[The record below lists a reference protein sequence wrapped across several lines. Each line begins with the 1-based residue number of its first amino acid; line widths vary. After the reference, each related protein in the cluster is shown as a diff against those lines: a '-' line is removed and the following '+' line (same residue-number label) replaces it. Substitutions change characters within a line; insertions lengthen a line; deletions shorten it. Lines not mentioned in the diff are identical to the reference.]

1 MTADVA
7 PGPARKAGNGIV
19 MLAKLSGRPIVPCAM
34 ATNRYLTLNNW
45 SAFTINLPF
54 SKLGIVVGDPV
65 RVPEDADSAALEA
78 ARIAVER
85 GLNQATAR
93 AYELAGAT
101 DPLLPAVQVKD
112 APKPAFALRAYRA
125 LTRYAAPVAP
135 LLLAW
140 RTRIGK
146 EEPARRPE
154 RYGEASVP
162 RPSGFLVWF
171 HAASVG
177 EANAV
182 LPVIDAIATEHPEIG
197 LLLTTGTV
205 TSAKLARA
213 RLPKGAVH
221 QYVPLDNQDYV
232 RRFLEHWQPDLAVFV
247 ESEIWPNLVLETN
260 ALNVPL
266 VLVNGRMSFRS
277 FRRWRNRPGLS
288 RPLFSAFGL
297 VLAQNERFAQRFT
310 ALGTPRTVAVGNLK
324 ADAPPP
330 PVDLAGHKKLA
341 AALAGRTVWLAAST
355 HPGEDD
361 IAAVAHL
368 AMKKARPD
376 LLTVIVPRHP
386 ERGPFIARLLEGAN
400 LKVALRSEGKLPE
413 AGTDIYIADTIGELG
428 LFYNL
433 VPVALIGGSLVPHGG
448 QNPVEAI
455 KLGAAVVTGPHWR
468 NFADAY
474 EELLAS
480 GGCGAGERCAK
491 PRHRRPASARGCA
504 GAGADDGPRR
514 GRHRSPWAA
523 PCRAPSASSSNSC
536 RRRRRCNMP
545 LRAPFWWYRRAG
557 ALASALSPSAAIY
570 GRMAE
575 RKAARG
581 QALPLAPSG
590 DLHRQFHRW
599 RRRQDADGHCRRRS
613 AEGSGRAALLPHPR
627 LWRQGA
633 RARCSVDRGP
643 ERGRGRRRDA
653 AAARACADRGLRGP
667 RGRRQGDR
675 RHRRHRHRH
684 G

>member
-1 MTADVA
+1 MAKRLLSSDRLVAFGSAVGAAYIRLAFNTSTVRRDPPDTDTKLFAEHPQIFAMWHGQFGMLPKIKPDRPADVAAMVARHGDGELIAGVLSRFGMRLIRGAGAGYRRRNRGGAAALREALRALQQGTTIAMTADVA

-19 MLAKLSGRPIVPCAM
+19 MLGKLSGRPIVPCAM
-34 ATNRYLTLNNW
+34 ATSRYITLNNW

-54 SKLGIVVGDPV
+54 SRLGIVVGDPI

-78 ARIAVER
+78 ARVAVER
-85 GLNQATAR
+85 GLNHATAR
-93 AYELAGAT
+93 AYELAGAI
-101 DPLLPAVQVKD
+101 DPLLPAIQVKD

-146 EEPARRPE
+146 EEPARRAE

-182 LPVIDAIATEHPEIG
+182 LPVIDAIAAEHPEIG

-232 RRFLEHWQPDLAVFV
+232 RRFLEHWRPDLAVFV

-260 ALNVPL
+260 ALNIPL

-310 ALGTPRTVAVGNLK
+310 ALGAARAVPVGNLK
-324 ADAPPP
+324 IDAPPP
-330 PVDLAGHKKLA
+330 PVDLAGHKKLS
-341 AALAGRTVWLAAST
+341 AALAGRSVWLAAST

-368 AMKKARPD
+368 AMKGARPD
-376 LLTVIVPRHP
+376 LLTIIVPRHP
-386 ERGPFIARLLEGAN
+386 DRGPFIARLLTNSN
-400 LKVALRSEGKLPE
+400 LKVALRSEGKLPD
-413 AGTDIYIADTIGELG
+413 ASTDIYIADTIGELG

-433 VPVALIGGSLVPHGG
+433 VPVAFIGGSLVPHGG
-448 QNPVEAI
+448 QNPMEAI

-480 GGCGAGERCAK
+480 GGCAQVSEAN
-491 PRHRRPASARGCA
+491 
-504 GAGADDGPRR
+504 D
-514 GRHRSPWAA
+514 
-523 PCRAPSASSSNSC
+523 
-536 RRRRRCNMP
+536 
-545 LRAPFWWYRRAG
+545 
-557 ALASALSPSAAIY
+557 LATAVLLLL
-570 GRMAE
+570 E
-575 RKAARG
+575 
-581 QALPLAPSG
+581 
-590 DLHRQFHRW
+590 
-599 RRRQDADGHCRRRS
+599 DA
-613 AEGSGRAALLPHPR
+613 
-627 LWRQGA
+627 QA
-633 RARCSVDRGP
+633 RARMM
-643 ERGRGRRRDA
+643 
-653 AAARACADRGLRGP
+653 ARAEGTIARMGGALP
-667 RGRRQGDR
+667 RTIAEIERFLPPRATLL
-675 RHRRHRHRH
+675 HASY
-684 G
+684 

>member
-1 MTADVA
+1 MTKRLLSSDRLVALGSAVGAAYIRLAFNTSKVRRDPPDTDTKLFAEHPQIFAMWHGQFGMLPKIKPDRPADVAAMVARHGDAELIAGVLSRFGMSLIRGAGAGYRRRNRGGAAALRGALKALEQGTTVAMTADVA

-34 ATNRYLTLNNW
+34 ATSRYITLNNW

-54 SKLGIVVGDPV
+54 SRLGIVVGDPI

-93 AYELAGAT
+93 AYELAGAI

-112 APKPAFALRAYRA
+112 AQKPAFALRAYRA

-146 EEPARRPE
+146 EEPARRAE
-154 RYGEASVP
+154 RYGEASMP

-182 LPVIDAIATEHPEIG
+182 LPVIDAIATEHPEIS

-232 RRFLEHWQPDLAVFV
+232 RRFLEHWRPDLAVFV

-260 ALNVPL
+260 ALNIPL

-310 ALGTPRTVAVGNLK
+310 ALGAARAVPVGNLK
-324 ADAPPP
+324 IDAPPP
-330 PVDLAGHKKLA
+330 PVDLAGHKSLS
-341 AALAGRTVWLAAST
+341 AALAGRSVWLAAST

-368 AMKKARPD
+368 AMKGARPD
-376 LLTVIVPRHP
+376 LLTIIVPRHP
-386 ERGPFIARLLEGAN
+386 DRGPFIAKLLTNAS
-400 LKVALRSEGKLPE
+400 LKVALRSEGKLPD
-413 AGTDIYIADTIGELG
+413 ASTDIYIADTIGELG

-433 VPVALIGGSLVPHGG
+433 VPVAFVGGSLVPHGG
-448 QNPVEAI
+448 QNPMEAI

-480 GGCGAGERCAK
+480 GGCAQVSEAK
-491 PRHRRPASARGCA
+491 
-504 GAGADDGPRR
+504 D
-514 GRHRSPWAA
+514 
-523 PCRAPSASSSNSC
+523 
-536 RRRRRCNMP
+536 
-545 LRAPFWWYRRAG
+545 
-557 ALASALSPSAAIY
+557 LATAVLLLL
-570 GRMAE
+570 E
-575 RKAARG
+575 
-581 QALPLAPSG
+581 
-590 DLHRQFHRW
+590 
-599 RRRQDADGHCRRRS
+599 DA
-613 AEGSGRAALLPHPR
+613 
-627 LWRQGA
+627 QA
-633 RARCSVDRGP
+633 RARMM
-643 ERGRGRRRDA
+643 
-653 AAARACADRGLRGP
+653 ARAEGTIARMGGALP
-667 RGRRQGDR
+667 RTIAEIERFLPPRATLL
-675 RHRRHRHRH
+675 HAS
-684 G
+684 

>member
-1 MTADVA
+1 MAKRLLSSDRLVAFGSAVGAAYIRLAFNTSTVRRDPPDTDTKLFAEHPQIFAMWHGQFGMLPKIKPDRPADVAAMVARHGDGELIAGVLSRFGMRLIRGAGAGYRRRNRGGAAALREALRALQQGTTIAMTADVA

-19 MLAKLSGRPIVPCAM
+19 MLGKLSGRPIVPCAM
-34 ATNRYLTLNNW
+34 ATSRYITLNNW

-54 SKLGIVVGDPV
+54 SRLGIVVGDPI
-65 RVPEDADSAALEA
+65 RVPEDANSAALEA
-78 ARIAVER
+78 ARVAVER
-85 GLNQATAR
+85 GLNHATAR
-93 AYELAGAT
+93 AYELAGAI
-101 DPLLPAVQVKD
+101 DPLLPAIQVKD

-146 EEPARRPE
+146 EEPARRAE
-154 RYGEASVP
+154 RYGEASMP

-182 LPVIDAIATEHPEIG
+182 LPVIDAIAAEHPEIG

-232 RRFLEHWQPDLAVFV
+232 RRFLEHWRPDLAVFV

-260 ALNVPL
+260 ALNIPL

-310 ALGTPRTVAVGNLK
+310 ALGAARAVPVGNLK
-324 ADAPPP
+324 IDAPPP
-330 PVDLAGHKKLA
+330 PVDLAGHKKLS
-341 AALAGRTVWLAAST
+341 AALAGRSVWLAAST

-368 AMKKARPD
+368 AMKGARPD
-376 LLTVIVPRHP
+376 LLTIIVPRHP
-386 ERGPFIARLLEGAN
+386 DRGPFIARLLTNSN
-400 LKVALRSEGKLPE
+400 LKVALRSEGKLPD
-413 AGTDIYIADTIGELG
+413 ASTDIYIADTIGELG

-433 VPVALIGGSLVPHGG
+433 VPVAFIGGSLVPHGG
-448 QNPVEAI
+448 QNPMEAI

-480 GGCGAGERCAK
+480 GGCAQVSEAN
-491 PRHRRPASARGCA
+491 
-504 GAGADDGPRR
+504 D
-514 GRHRSPWAA
+514 
-523 PCRAPSASSSNSC
+523 
-536 RRRRRCNMP
+536 
-545 LRAPFWWYRRAG
+545 
-557 ALASALSPSAAIY
+557 LATAVLLLL
-570 GRMAE
+570 E
-575 RKAARG
+575 
-581 QALPLAPSG
+581 
-590 DLHRQFHRW
+590 
-599 RRRQDADGHCRRRS
+599 DA
-613 AEGSGRAALLPHPR
+613 
-627 LWRQGA
+627 QA
-633 RARCSVDRGP
+633 RARMM
-643 ERGRGRRRDA
+643 
-653 AAARACADRGLRGP
+653 ARAEGTIARMGGALP
-667 RGRRQGDR
+667 RTIAEIERFLPPRATLL
-675 RHRRHRHRH
+675 HASY
-684 G
+684 

>member
-1 MTADVA
+1 MVSFGSAVAAAYIRLVYDTSEVRRDPPDTDAKLFSEHPQIVAMWHGQFGMLPKIKPDRPADVAAMVARHGDAELMAGVLSRFGMRLIRGAGAGYRRRNRGGAAALREALRALQQGTTVAMTADVA
-7 PGPARKAGNGIV
+7 PGPARRAGNGIV

-34 ATNRYLTLNNW
+34 ATSRYLTLNNW
-45 SAFTINLPF
+45 SAFTVNLPF

-65 RVPEDADSAALEA
+65 RVPKDADSIAFEV
-78 ARIAVER
+78 ARIALER

-112 APKPAFALRAYRA
+112 VKPAFAIRAYRA
-125 LTRYAAPVAP
+125 LTRYAAPLAP
-135 LLLAW
+135 LMLAW

-154 RYGEASVP
+154 RYGEASVA
-162 RPSGFLVWF
+162 RPPGCLVWF

-182 LPVIDAIATEHPEIG
+182 LPVIDAIAAEHPEIN

-232 RRFLEHWQPDLAVFV
+232 RRFLKHWQPDLAVFV

-260 ALNVPL
+260 ALDIPL

-310 ALGTPRTVAVGNLK
+310 ALGAPRAVPVGNLK

-330 PVDLAGHKKLA
+330 PVDLAAHKALST
-341 AALAGRTVWLAAST
+341 ALAGRTVWLAAST

-368 AMKKARPD
+368 AMKGARPD
-376 LLTVIVPRHP
+376 LLTIIVPRHP
-386 ERGPFIARLLEGAN
+386 DRGPLIARLLGGAN
-400 LKVALRSEGKLPE
+400 LNVALRSEGKLPD
-413 AGTDIYIADTIGELG
+413 AKTDIYIADTIGELG

-433 VPVALIGGSLVPHGG
+433 VPVAFVGGSLVPHGG

-474 EELLAS
+474 EELLGS
-480 GGCGAGERCAK
+480 GGCVQVSEANDLATAVLLLLEGA
-491 PRHRRPASARGCA
+491 
-504 GAGADDGPRR
+504 
-514 GRHRSPWAA
+514 
-523 PCRAPSASSSNSC
+523 
-536 RRRRRCNMP
+536 
-545 LRAPFWWYRRAG
+545 
-557 ALASALSPSAAIY
+557 
-570 GRMAE
+570 
-575 RKAARG
+575 
-581 QALPLAPSG
+581 Q
-590 DLHRQFHRW
+590 
-599 RRRQDADGHCRRRS
+599 
-613 AEGSGRAALLPHPR
+613 
-627 LWRQGA
+627 A
-633 RARCSVDRGP
+633 RARMM
-643 ERGRGRRRDA
+643 
-653 AAARACADRGLRGP
+653 ARAEGAIARLGGALP
-667 RGRRQGDR
+667 RTIAELAQFLPPKATLQ
-675 RHRRHRHRH
+675 HAS
-684 G
+684 

>member
-1 MTADVA
+1 MAKRLFSSGPVVAFGSAIAAAYIRLVYNTSEVRRDPPDTDAKLFSEHPQIFAMWHGQFGMLPKIKPDRPADVAAMVARHGDAELIGAVLKRFGMWLIRGAGAGRRRRDRGGAVAFRGALTALQHGTTVAMTADFA
-7 PGPARKAGNGIV
+7 PGPARKAGDGIV

-34 ATNRYLTLNNW
+34 ATSRFIALKSW

-65 RVPEDADSAALEA
+65 RVPEDADSATLEA

-93 AYELAGAT
+93 AYDLAGAI
-101 DPLLPAVQVKD
+101 DPLSPQAQLKA
-112 APKPAFALRAYRA
+112 ARPAFAIRAYRA
-125 LTRYAAPVAP
+125 LTRYAAPLAP
-135 LLLAW
+135 LMLAW

-154 RYGEASVP
+154 RYGKASID
-162 RPSGFLVWF
+162 RPAGFLAWF

-177 EANAV
+177 ETNAV
-182 LPVIDAIATEHPEIG
+182 LPVIEAIAAEHPEIN

-213 RLPKGAVH
+213 RLPEGAVH

-232 RRFLEHWQPDLAVFV
+232 RRFLKHWRPDLAVFV
-247 ESEIWPNLVLETN
+247 ESEIWPNLVLETST
-260 ALNVPL
+260 LHIPL

-277 FRRWRNRPGLS
+277 FRRWRGRPGLS
-288 RPLFSAFGL
+288 RPLFSAFNL
-297 VLAQNERFAQRFT
+297 VLAQNERMAQRFA
-310 ALGTPRTVAVGNLK
+310 ALGTPRAVPVGNLK

-330 PVDLAGHKKLA
+330 PVELAGHKKLA

-355 HPGEDD
+355 HPGEDN

-386 ERGPFIARLLEGAN
+386 ERGPFIARLLAGADLN
-400 LKVALRSEGKLPE
+400 VTLRSEGKLPE

-455 KLGAAVVTGPHWR
+455 KLGAAVMTGPHWR

-474 EELLAS
+474 DELLRA
-480 GGCGAGERCAK
+480 GGAVQVSDAQSLANTALLLLENAQ
-491 PRHRRPASARGCA
+491 ARGRIMSRA
-504 GAGADDGPRR
+504 EGAVARLG
-514 GRHRSPWAA
+514 
-523 PCRAPSASSSNSC
+523 
-536 RRRRRCNMP
+536 
-545 LRAPFWWYRRAG
+545 G
-557 ALASALSPSAAIY
+557 ALPRTISELEQFLPPKATLQHAS
-570 GRMAE
+570 
-575 RKAARG
+575 
-581 QALPLAPSG
+581 
-590 DLHRQFHRW
+590 
-599 RRRQDADGHCRRRS
+599 
-613 AEGSGRAALLPHPR
+613 
-627 LWRQGA
+627 
-633 RARCSVDRGP
+633 
-643 ERGRGRRRDA
+643 
-653 AAARACADRGLRGP
+653 
-667 RGRRQGDR
+667 
-675 RHRRHRHRH
+675 
-684 G
+684 

>member
-1 MTADVA
+1 MAKRLLSSDQLVAFGSAVGAAYIRLAYKTSTVRRDPPDTDTKLFAEHPQIFAMWHGQFGMLPKIKPDRPADVAAMVARHGDAELIAGVLSRFGMRLIRGAGASYRRRNCGGAAALREALRALQQGTTVAMTADVA

-19 MLAKLSGRPIVPCAM
+19 MLAKLSGRPVVPCAM
-34 ATNRYLTLNNW
+34 ATSRYVTLNNW

-54 SKLGIVVGDPV
+54 SRLGIVVGDPIW
-65 RVPEDADSAALEA
+65 VPEDADSAALEA

-93 AYELAGAT
+93 AYELVGAI

-146 EEPARRPE
+146 EEPARRAE
-154 RYGEASVP
+154 RYGEASMP
-162 RPSGFLVWF
+162 RPPGFLVWF

-182 LPVIDAIATEHPEIG
+182 LPVIDAIAAEHPEIR

-221 QYVPLDNQDYV
+221 QYVPLDSQDYV
-232 RRFLEHWQPDLAVFV
+232 RRFLDHWQPDLAVFV
-247 ESEIWPNLVLETN
+247 ESEIWPNLLLETN

-310 ALGTPRTVAVGNLK
+310 ALGAVRTVSVGNLK
-324 ADAPPP
+324 IDAPPP
-330 PVDLAGHKKLA
+330 PVDLAGHRKLS
-341 AALAGRTVWLAAST
+341 AALAGRSVWLAAST

-368 AMKKARPD
+368 AMKSARPD
-376 LLTVIVPRHP
+376 LLTIIVPRHP
-386 ERGPFIARLLEGAN
+386 DRGPFIARLLGGAN
-400 LKVALRSEGKLPE
+400 LKVALRSEGKLPD
-413 AGTDIYIADTIGELG
+413 ASTNIYIADTIGELG

-433 VPVALIGGSLVPHGG
+433 VPVAFVGGSLVPHGG

-474 EELLAS
+474 EELLAA
-480 GGCGAGERCAK
+480 GGCAQVSEAN
-491 PRHRRPASARGCA
+491 
-504 GAGADDGPRR
+504 D
-514 GRHRSPWAA
+514 
-523 PCRAPSASSSNSC
+523 
-536 RRRRRCNMP
+536 
-545 LRAPFWWYRRAG
+545 
-557 ALASALSPSAAIY
+557 LATAVLLLL
-570 GRMAE
+570 E
-575 RKAARG
+575 
-581 QALPLAPSG
+581 
-590 DLHRQFHRW
+590 
-599 RRRQDADGHCRRRS
+599 DA
-613 AEGSGRAALLPHPR
+613 
-627 LWRQGA
+627 QA
-633 RARCSVDRGP
+633 RARMM
-643 ERGRGRRRDA
+643 
-653 AAARACADRGLRGP
+653 ARAEGAIARMGGALP
-667 RGRRQGDR
+667 RTIAEIERFLPPRATLL
-675 RHRRHRHRH
+675 HAS
-684 G
+684 

>member
-1 MTADVA
+1 MAKRLLSSGPVVAFGSALAAAYIRLVYNTSEVLRDPPDTDAKLFFEHPQIFAMWHGQFGMLPKIKPDRPADVACMVARHGDAELMGAVLEHFGMWLIRGAGAGPRRRDRGGAMAFRGALAALQNGTTVAMTADFA
-7 PGPARKAGNGIV
+7 PGPARRAGDGIV

-34 ATNRYLTLNNW
+34 ATSRFIALKSW

-65 RVPEDADSAALEA
+65 RVPEDADSATLEA
-78 ARIAVER
+78 ARVAVER

-93 AYELAGAT
+93 AYELAGAI
-101 DPLLPAVQVKD
+101 DPLSPAAKVKE
-112 APKPAFALRAYRA
+112 AKPAFALRAYQA

-135 LLLAW
+135 LLLEW

-146 EEPARRPE
+146 EERARRQE
-154 RYGEASVP
+154 RYGEASVK

-177 EANAV
+177 ETNAV
-182 LPVIDAIATEHPEIG
+182 LPVIEAIASDHPEINV
-197 LLLTTGTV
+197 LLTTGTV

-232 RRFLEHWQPDLAVFV
+232 RRFLDHWRPDLAVFV

-260 ALNVPL
+260 ALRIPL

-277 FRRWRNRPGLS
+277 FRRWRDRPGLS
-288 RPLFSAFGL
+288 GPLFSAFNL
-297 VLAQNERFAQRFT
+297 VLAQNESMAQRFL
-310 ALGTPRTVAVGNLK
+310 ALGTPRAVPVGNLK

-330 PVDLAGHKKLA
+330 PVDLAGHKKLT

-400 LKVALRSEGKLPE
+400 LNVALRSEGKLPE
-413 AGTDIYIADTIGELG
+413 ASTDIYIADTIGELG

-455 KLGAAVVTGPHWR
+455 KLGAAVMTGPHWR

-474 EELLAS
+474 DELLRA
-480 GGCGAGERCAK
+480 GGAVQVSDAQSLATTALLLLENAQ
-491 PRHRRPASARGCA
+491 ARGRIMSRA
-504 GAGADDGPRR
+504 EGAIARMG
-514 GRHRSPWAA
+514 
-523 PCRAPSASSSNSC
+523 
-536 RRRRRCNMP
+536 
-545 LRAPFWWYRRAG
+545 G
-557 ALASALSPSAAIY
+557 ALPRTIDELEQFLPPKATLQHAS
-570 GRMAE
+570 
-575 RKAARG
+575 
-581 QALPLAPSG
+581 
-590 DLHRQFHRW
+590 
-599 RRRQDADGHCRRRS
+599 
-613 AEGSGRAALLPHPR
+613 
-627 LWRQGA
+627 
-633 RARCSVDRGP
+633 
-643 ERGRGRRRDA
+643 
-653 AAARACADRGLRGP
+653 
-667 RGRRQGDR
+667 
-675 RHRRHRHRH
+675 
-684 G
+684 

>member
-1 MTADVA
+1 MAKRLLSFDRLVAFGSAVGAAYIRLAYNTSKVRRDPPDTDAKLFSEHPQIFAMWHGQFGMLPKIKPDRPAEVAAMVARHGDAELIAGVLSRFGMRLIRGAGAGYRRRNRGGAAALREALRALQQGTTVAMTADVA

-34 ATNRYLTLNNW
+34 ATSRYVTLNNW

-54 SKLGIVVGDPV
+54 SRLGIVVGDPI
-65 RVPEDADSAALEA
+65 RVPEDADSTALEA

-85 GLNQATAR
+85 GLNRATAR

-101 DPLLPAVQVKD
+101 DPMLPAVQVKD
-112 APKPAFALRAYRA
+112 AKPAFALRAYRA

-146 EEPARRPE
+146 EEPARRAE

-182 LPVIDAIATEHPEIG
+182 LPVIDAIAAEHPEISV
-197 LLLTTGTV
+197 LLTTGTV

-213 RLPKGAVH
+213 RLPKRAVH

-232 RRFLEHWQPDLAVFV
+232 RRFLKHWQPDLAVFV

-297 VLAQNERFAQRFT
+297 VLAQNQRFAQRFT
-310 ALGTPRTVAVGNLK
+310 ALGAPRTVPVGNLK
-324 ADAPPP
+324 IDAPPP
-330 PVDLAGHKKLA
+330 PVDLAGHKNLS
-341 AALAGRTVWLAAST
+341 AALAGRSVWLAAST

-368 AMKKARPD
+368 AMKGARPD
-376 LLTVIVPRHP
+376 LLTIIVPRHP
-386 ERGPFIARLLEGAN
+386 DRGPFIARLLSNAN
-400 LKVALRSEGKLPE
+400 LKVALRSEGKLPD
-413 AGTDIYIADTIGELG
+413 ARTDIYIADTIGELG

-433 VPVALIGGSLVPHGG
+433 VPVAFVGGSLVPHGG

-474 EELLAS
+474 EELLGS
-480 GGCGAGERCAK
+480 GGCVQVSEAN
-491 PRHRRPASARGCA
+491 
-504 GAGADDGPRR
+504 D
-514 GRHRSPWAA
+514 
-523 PCRAPSASSSNSC
+523 
-536 RRRRRCNMP
+536 
-545 LRAPFWWYRRAG
+545 
-557 ALASALSPSAAIY
+557 LATTVLLLL
-570 GRMAE
+570 E
-575 RKAARG
+575 
-581 QALPLAPSG
+581 
-590 DLHRQFHRW
+590 
-599 RRRQDADGHCRRRS
+599 DA
-613 AEGSGRAALLPHPR
+613 
-627 LWRQGA
+627 QA
-633 RARCSVDRGP
+633 RARMM
-643 ERGRGRRRDA
+643 
-653 AAARACADRGLRGP
+653 ARAEGAIGRMGGALP
-667 RGRRQGDR
+667 RTIAEIEHFLPPRATLL
-675 RHRRHRHRH
+675 HAS
-684 G
+684 

>member
-1 MTADVA
+1 MAKRLFSSESVVAFGSAVAAAYIRLVYNTSEVRRDPPDTDAKLFSEHPQIFAMWHGQFGMLPKIKPDRPADVAAMVARHGDAELIAGVLSRFGMRLIRGAGAGYRRRNRGGAAALRESLKALQQGTTVAMTADVA

-182 LPVIDAIATEHPEIG
+182 LPVIDAIAAEHPEIG

-232 RRFLEHWQPDLAVFV
+232 RRFLKHWQPDLAVFV

-330 PVDLAGHKKLA
+330 PVDLAGHKKLV

-480 GGCGAGERCAK
+480 GGAVQVSDAQSLATTALLLLENAQ
-491 PRHRRPASARGCA
+491 ARG
-504 GAGADDGPRR
+504 ADHVPRR
-514 GRHRSPWAA
+514 GRHRSP
-523 PCRAPSASSSNSC
+523 
-536 RRRRRCNMP
+536 RRC
-545 LRAPFWWYRRAG
+545 LAAHHQRA
-557 ALASALSPSAAIY
+557 
-570 GRMAE
+570 
-575 RKAARG
+575 
-581 QALPLAPSG
+581 
-590 DLHRQFHRW
+590 
-599 RRRQDADGHCRRRS
+599 
-613 AEGSGRAALLPHPR
+613 
-627 LWRQGA
+627 
-633 RARCSVDRGP
+633 
-643 ERGRGRRRDA
+643 
-653 AAARACADRGLRGP
+653 
-667 RGRRQGDR
+667 
-675 RHRRHRHRH
+675 
-684 G
+684 

>member
-1 MTADVA
+1 MAKRLFSSGSVVAFGSAVGAAYIRLVYNTSQVRRDPPDTDAKLFSEHPQIFAMWHGQFGMLPKIKPDRPADVAAMVARHGDAELIAGVLSRFGMRLIRGAGAGYRRRNRGGAAALRESLKALQQGTTVAMTADVA

-34 ATNRYLTLNNW
+34 ATNHYVTLNNW

-154 RYGEASVP
+154 RYGEASMP

-182 LPVIDAIATEHPEIG
+182 LPVIDATAAEHPEIG

-232 RRFLEHWQPDLAVFV
+232 RRFLKHWQPDLAVFV
-247 ESEIWPNLVLETN
+247 ESEIWPNLVLETS
-260 ALNVPL
+260 ALSIPL

-288 RPLFSAFGL
+288 RPLFSAFSL

-386 ERGPFIARLLEGAN
+386 ERGPFIARLLAGAGLN
-400 LKVALRSEGKLPE
+400 VALRSEGKLPE
-413 AGTDIYIADTIGELG
+413 PATDIYIADTIGELG

-455 KLGAAVVTGPHWR
+455 KLGAAVMTGPHWR

-474 EELLAS
+474 DELLRA
-480 GGCGAGERCAK
+480 GGAVQVSDAQSLATTALLLLENAQ
-491 PRHRRPASARGCA
+491 ARGRIMSRA
-504 GAGADDGPRR
+504 EGAIARMG
-514 GRHRSPWAA
+514 
-523 PCRAPSASSSNSC
+523 
-536 RRRRRCNMP
+536 
-545 LRAPFWWYRRAG
+545 G
-557 ALASALSPSAAIY
+557 ALPRTIAELEQFLPPKATLQHAS
-570 GRMAE
+570 
-575 RKAARG
+575 
-581 QALPLAPSG
+581 
-590 DLHRQFHRW
+590 
-599 RRRQDADGHCRRRS
+599 
-613 AEGSGRAALLPHPR
+613 
-627 LWRQGA
+627 
-633 RARCSVDRGP
+633 
-643 ERGRGRRRDA
+643 
-653 AAARACADRGLRGP
+653 
-667 RGRRQGDR
+667 
-675 RHRRHRHRH
+675 
-684 G
+684 

>member
-1 MTADVA
+1 MAKRLFSSGPVVAFGSAIAAAYIRLVYNMSEVRRDPPDTDAKLFSEHPQIFAMWHGQFGMLPKIKPDRPADVAAMVARHGDAELIGAVLKRFGMWLIRGAGAGRRRRDRGGAVAFRGALTALQHGTTVAMTADFA
-7 PGPARKAGNGIV
+7 PGPARKAGDGIV

-34 ATNRYLTLNNW
+34 ATSRFIALKSW

-65 RVPEDADSAALEA
+65 RVPEDADSATLEA

-93 AYELAGAT
+93 AYDLAGAI
-101 DPLLPAVQVKD
+101 DPLSPQAQLKA
-112 APKPAFALRAYRA
+112 AKPAFAIRAYRA
-125 LTRYAAPVAP
+125 LTRYAAPLAP
-135 LLLAW
+135 LMLAW

-154 RYGEASVP
+154 RYGKASID
-162 RPSGFLVWF
+162 RPAGFLAWF

-177 EANAV
+177 ETNAV
-182 LPVIDAIATEHPEIG
+182 LPVIEAIAAEHPEIN

-213 RLPKGAVH
+213 RLPEGAVH

-232 RRFLEHWQPDLAVFV
+232 RRFLKHWRPDLAVFV
-247 ESEIWPNLVLETN
+247 ESEIWPNLVLETST
-260 ALNVPL
+260 LHIPL

-277 FRRWRNRPGLS
+277 FRRWRGRPGLS
-288 RPLFSAFGL
+288 RPLFSAFNL
-297 VLAQNERFAQRFT
+297 VLAQNERMAQRFA
-310 ALGTPRTVAVGNLK
+310 ALGTPRAVPVGNLK

-330 PVDLAGHKKLA
+330 PVELAGHKKLA

-355 HPGEDD
+355 HPGEDN

-386 ERGPFIARLLEGAN
+386 ERGPFIARLLAGADLN
-400 LKVALRSEGKLPE
+400 VTLRSEGKLPE

-455 KLGAAVVTGPHWR
+455 KLGAAVMTGPHWR

-474 EELLAS
+474 DELLRA
-480 GGCGAGERCAK
+480 GGAVQVSDAQSLANTALLLLENAQ
-491 PRHRRPASARGCA
+491 ARGRIMSRA
-504 GAGADDGPRR
+504 EGAVARLG
-514 GRHRSPWAA
+514 
-523 PCRAPSASSSNSC
+523 
-536 RRRRRCNMP
+536 
-545 LRAPFWWYRRAG
+545 G
-557 ALASALSPSAAIY
+557 ALPRTISELEQFLPPKATLQHAS
-570 GRMAE
+570 
-575 RKAARG
+575 
-581 QALPLAPSG
+581 
-590 DLHRQFHRW
+590 
-599 RRRQDADGHCRRRS
+599 
-613 AEGSGRAALLPHPR
+613 
-627 LWRQGA
+627 
-633 RARCSVDRGP
+633 
-643 ERGRGRRRDA
+643 
-653 AAARACADRGLRGP
+653 
-667 RGRRQGDR
+667 
-675 RHRRHRHRH
+675 
-684 G
+684 